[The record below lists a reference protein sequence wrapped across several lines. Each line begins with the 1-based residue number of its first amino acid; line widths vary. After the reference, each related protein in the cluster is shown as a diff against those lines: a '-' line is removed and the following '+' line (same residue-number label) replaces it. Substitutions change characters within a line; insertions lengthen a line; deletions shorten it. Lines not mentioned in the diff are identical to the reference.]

1 MATDAVGIVD
11 VFLSLTVLVSAA
23 VALFFPGRR
32 SQVAGFLVMG
42 VFVTLVW
49 FRLGAVDVALAEAA
63 LGTGILSVLL
73 VWLVV
78 RAPVPPKSLKSEGQ
92 VSSAWARWVMSVVGL
107 VVGML
112 LVAVATSTVV
122 RADQYLPH
130 WDVSPQLE
138 GIGVEHGVTGVLL
151 AFRGYDTLLE
161 SAVLML
167 AALTVFSLGRDNS
180 VRYTDFQRPPASDIL
195 GFLNRLL
202 APVLILFGLWILFAG
217 SSDSGGAFQSG
228 AVLASALILMRVSG
242 TRMDA
247 LTRWLPTALV
257 VGVIVFVLAAILGP
271 AIGEN
276 WLTYPETIAFP
287 VILVVEIFL
296 TLGITAGLYVLYL
309 GLESP
314 GRSIAGESA
323 DE

>member
-78 RAPVPPKSLKSEGQ
+78 RAPGPPKSLKSEGQ

-122 RADQYLPH
+122 PINTC
-130 WDVSPQLE
+130 P
-138 GIGVEHGVTGVLL
+138 TG
-151 AFRGYDTLLE
+151 
-161 SAVLML
+161 
-167 AALTVFSLGRDNS
+167 
-180 VRYTDFQRPPASDIL
+180 
-195 GFLNRLL
+195 
-202 APVLILFGLWILFAG
+202 
-217 SSDSGGAFQSG
+217 
-228 AVLASALILMRVSG
+228 
-242 TRMDA
+242 
-247 LTRWLPTALV
+247 
-257 VGVIVFVLAAILGP
+257 
-271 AIGEN
+271 
-276 WLTYPETIAFP
+276 TYHH
-287 VILVVEIFL
+287 
-296 TLGITAGLYVLYL
+296 
-309 GLESP
+309 S
-314 GRSIAGESA
+314 
-323 DE
+323 